1 MRISPSCWGTN
12 AEPSFFHQN
21 IRVRLASFLYAKQR
35 PEPSPCISAQDKRPE
50 RLATSPP
57 SSRGAGTEA
66 PSGGWGPGAE
76 RGPHSCTR
84 LLQSYPPPEPQP
96 REQPETGNACYQG
109 LIRETKSREGPL
121 RSALKPPNHGAARSH
136 LAGQRGW
143 ACCAP
148 FLKPGSRGAEHKL
161 PTLACRPSPCQP
173 VSPLSSGLLS
183 QHALNS
189 SEPGQGGQTNTVRLP
204 AHALKAEGPWV
215 AHSIFCYLGFLIFT
229 LGLKTL
235 TGSALWHLARQAG
248 SSIHSGSI
256 Y

>member
-121 RSALKPPNHGAARSH
+121 RSALKPLNHGAARSH
-136 LAGQRGW
+136 LAEAQ
-143 ACCAP
+143 
-148 FLKPGSRGAEHKL
+148 S
-161 PTLACRPSPCQP
+161 TNSPP
-173 VSPLSSGLLS
+173 WPADPPRASLSLLSPLASYPSMHSTAQSPVKGVR
-183 QHALNS
+183 
-189 SEPGQGGQTNTVRLP
+189 QTR
-204 AHALKAEGPWV
+204 
-215 AHSIFCYLGFLIFT
+215 
-229 LGLKTL
+229 
-235 TGSALWHLARQAG
+235 
-248 SSIHSGSI
+248 SGSQPMH
-256 Y
+256 